1 MRLKTSFAVF
11 IFINLTKLF
20 RNDVVAKPFYGTRN
34 VTLDEEVI
42 HPMIIINAVGDDIF
56 SCTQAISNALT
67 VLSHRVFNGTSS
79 ILWTYEDAF
88 RNLSE
93 ALKFQIKSMRNVRTR
108 FYSNN
113 SLQDYNI
120 GRERKEKEFISPI
133 LESLLSDRFH
143 KDAVAILIVVSQDV
157 RFIPLKDI
165 SSMYHHVG
173 KGIKSHSSSDSL
185 EYSMIKLLSKTRR
198 MTSVSDWHDL
208 MVAVLLIG
216 DPAVKEWLLRVRN
229 IYYRHAAGRLA
240 ATLFDPRPALLEAT
254 LQLRETVRVGY
265 FRSGEICVRKSGSAS
280 SRCKDWAL
288 MELHCLNV
296 EAVSSSSCLTTT
308 APLGWRQTVSRTWD
322 SLAFKFVV
330 EEHMWNQSLHGAAE
344 EGALRM
350 LLGAAARKPAPFCW
364 EAWSVKKNICIQLLL
379 RCESPIFIMLGIL
392 REIGYRCLEYITLR
406 RHHHY
411 FSCPRRFS
419 SRSLTYSC
427 SPEVVQS
434 ET

>member
-42 HPMIIINAVGDDIF
+42 YPMIIINAVGDDIF
-56 SCTQAISNALT
+56 SCTQAISNALA

-254 LQLRETVRVGY
+254 LQLRKTVRVGY
-265 FRSGEICVRKSGSAS
+265 FRSGEICMRILGSDS
-280 SRCKDWAL
+280 SRCKEKSLLEVECVSHDDSVNGVCA
-288 MELHCLNV
+288 ELLESQAWKMSMDPDLQEFPFPTDLTQIHQ
-296 EAVSSSSCLTTT
+296 SSYD
-308 APLGWRQTVSRTWD
+308 APVRFLI
-322 SLAFKFVV
+322 
-330 EEHMWNQSLHGAAE
+330 GAKD
-344 EGALRM
+344 LR
-350 LLGAAARKPAPFCW
+350 PAPFCW
-364 EAWSVKKNICIQLLL
+364 QYK
-379 RCESPIFIMLGIL
+379 
-392 REIGYRCLEYITLR
+392 
-406 RHHHY
+406 
-411 FSCPRRFS
+411 
-419 SRSLTYSC
+419 
-427 SPEVVQS
+427 
-434 ET
+434 